1 VMGSV
6 VMALGSHNKTFVTG
20 CCVNIVVAANA
31 GGAFSPFGDITTLM
45 IWQKG
50 VVKFSEFF
58 VLFLPAFIS
67 WVVPATIIAF
77 SIPNTRPEATH
88 EVETLKRGGGVI
100 VGLFLFTIVMT
111 ILLHQTLHL
120 PPCFGMMLGLGLLKI
135 YGHVLRLK
143 ERRALVLE
151 PTDSSLAS
159 DHKLFDIFDSLRDIE
174 WDTLLFFYGI
184 ILCIGG
190 IGALGYLTAL
200 SHFLYDGMGATT
212 ANILLGL
219 LSAILDNIP
228 LTFAVL
234 SMEPVMSHGEW
245 LLLTLTVGIG
255 GSLLAIGSAAGVAL
269 LGVSRGAYSFFSHL
283 KWSGVIFLGYVLG
296 IGAHFLLN
304 GALFNIAE

>member
-1 VMGSV
+1 
-6 VMALGSHNKTFVTG
+6 
-20 CCVNIVVAANA
+20 
-31 GGAFSPFGDITTLM
+31 
-45 IWQKG
+45 
-50 VVKFSEFF
+50 
-58 VLFLPAFIS
+58 
-67 WVVPATIIAF
+67 
-77 SIPNTRPEATH
+77 
-88 EVETLKRGGGVI
+88 
-100 VGLFLFTIVMT
+100 MT

-159 DHKLFDIFDSLRDIE
+159 DHKLFDIFESLRDIE